1 MISGGSWEAAVP
13 PQAAALFQNAT
24 PHTLEAG
31 ERAILARLR
40 TMTEAEFEALPYGSE
55 GLWRKL
61 MKAAGRYATL
71 SEIVDA
77 VKSKRYT
84 RTRIDRMI
92 LCAFLGLTRE
102 QMGVVPSTVHVLGFS
117 AQGRLILRAHPEF
130 RNAGEAVSPEELRLG
145 SLYGLFSTQTP
156 DAPDAE
162 AKRRIFYSGM

>member
-1 MISGGSWEAAVP
+1 MSSGGSWEYAVP

-24 PHTLEAG
+24 LHTLEAG

-40 TMTEAEFEALPYGSE
+40 TMTEEDFAALPYGSE

-84 RTRIDRMI
+84 R
-92 LCAFLGLTRE
+92 
-102 QMGVVPSTVHVLGFS
+102 
-117 AQGRLILRAHPEF
+117 HP
-130 RNAGEAVSPEELRLG
+130 
-145 SLYGLFSTQTP
+145 
-156 DAPDAE
+156 D
-162 AKRRIFYSGM
+162 